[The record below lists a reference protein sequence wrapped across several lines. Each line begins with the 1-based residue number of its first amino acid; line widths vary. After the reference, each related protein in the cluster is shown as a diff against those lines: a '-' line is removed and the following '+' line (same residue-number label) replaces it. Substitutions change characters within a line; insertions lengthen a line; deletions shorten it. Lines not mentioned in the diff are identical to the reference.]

1 MNLISVLQ
9 WTFLLK
15 TLTNVQVGAFG
26 HRKCWLGNTDASK
39 ELRHAPLLTSTLF
52 STFEG
57 EIENSNAE
65 IPSSAWKHVESERSS
80 ITRLAFLRSLSLFPS
95 ALTLTASSS
104 VASARGL
111 VKFPCVGGLGNTYH
125 FMRAGESLLES
136 EDIIS
141 TNPLFLTNREAAL
154 SNVGINQVEE
164 TCQRLREYDV
174 NPTIVR
180 YSLAAN
186 AVDSANIVGKELKV
200 GRDRL
205 VPEFNLM
212 DPRAI
217 GQYDMLSL
225 NSTEA
230 AIWALDVDEAGVDG
244 TGGRPPPNED
254 GTPHE
259 TLSNQVTRLTN
270 LLSGKIFG
278 LYALP
283 SASENLA
290 HTYTKL

>member
-1 MNLISVLQ
+1 MP
-9 WTFLLK
+9 T
-15 TLTNVQVGAFG
+15 
-26 HRKCWLGNTDASK
+26 
-39 ELRHAPLLTSTLF
+39 
-52 STFEG
+52 
-57 EIENSNAE
+57 
-65 IPSSAWKHVESERSS
+65 
-80 ITRLAFLRSLSLFPS
+80 SLSS
-95 ALTLTASSS
+95 
-104 VASARGL
+104 
-111 VKFPCVGGLGNTYH
+111 C
-125 FMRAGESLLES
+125 LLLS
-136 EDIIS
+136 
-141 TNPLFLTNREAAL
+141 TNREAAL